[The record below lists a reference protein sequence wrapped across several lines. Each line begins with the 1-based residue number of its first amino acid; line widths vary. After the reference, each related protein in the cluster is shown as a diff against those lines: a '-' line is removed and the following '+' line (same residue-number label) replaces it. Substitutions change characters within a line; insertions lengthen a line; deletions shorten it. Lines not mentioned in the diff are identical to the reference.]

1 LAKSSMAIDIGECLA
16 DLPQRFHQ
24 VLSSHATETL
34 TPPAL
39 VEDDAVSN
47 AQAGELHVRG
57 RNVMRRCYRSPDL
70 TAQAIDKDSWFNI
83 PATWQA
89 SRARPCSSSDV
100 PRSRLSAPCAAT
112 SLNPS
117 NLGDIK
123 TRQS

>member
-1 LAKSSMAIDIGECLA
+1 LAKSSTAIDIGECLA

-83 PATWQA
+83 PATWQGFEGEA
-89 SRARPCSSSDV
+89 LFIVGRTKEPIVRSV
-100 PRSRLSAPCAAT
+100 PAT

-117 NLGDIK
+117 NL
-123 TRQS
+123 S